1 MHWKALDLDPAQ
13 ATAKDVKRSY
23 ARLLKQCRPDQNPEG
38 FKQLHEA
45 YQTAL
50 AELEW
55 RSGSSATPDSTPTST
70 TQDHERSEPTRDD
83 LAERSEAVSHV
94 GISAGAKS
102 ILRTLDQLE
111 DALKNNL
118 PDVAERVRAS
128 EAALFENPDEAPR
141 WGDVMYRLIK
151 IFADHPDL
159 RLKPEAMLFELEH
172 HSVAATVGVID
183 RLDQKENR
191 EAISN
196 LARLV
201 LTNKDRIRTP
211 AGGIAASR
219 LACAAAFLAK
229 AQVGPL
235 SDFAY
240 ETLARGERDFH
251 MQLIDRHVSI
261 SSLLEDVPIS
271 IRNFWRQCLINGAS
285 NEAWD
290 HDEGSAALEWLGSSQ
305 GRRNKAFEVLLG
317 LLPEEVAASL
327 PSRKPM
333 PTQPAI
339 PDEVPET
346 MGGGKGHTFSWE
358 ADSSGSQQHQPVRV
372 QKRTVVSSRSGF
384 SLLWLFTLPF
394 FLLLRHCFDDEPA
407 ATVTPLIEPRPV
419 RVEDFK
425 PTYTDSTKHDRSDS
439 VSSSNLENIRK
450 RKEKEFTTPG
460 STKGLDPRS
469 NPMLK
474 LLEEGASGAK

>member
-13 ATAKDVKRSY
+13 ATATDVKRSY

-38 FKQLHEA
+38 FKQLHDA

-55 RSGSSATPDSTPTST
+55 RSNSSTTSDPTSTSATPE
-70 TQDHERSEPTRDD
+70 H
-83 LAERSEAVSHV
+83 ARSEAKGNASLEILETVSHIE
-94 GISAGAKS
+94 ISAGAKS
-102 ILRTLDQLE
+102 ILRALDQLE

-128 EAALFENPDEAPR
+128 ETALFENPDEAPR
-141 WGDVMYRLIK
+141 WGGAVYRLIK

-196 LARLV
+196 LARLF
-201 LTNKDRIRTP
+201 LKNKDRIRTP

-229 AQVGPL
+229 GQVGPL

-261 SSLLEDVPIS
+261 SGLLADVPIS
-271 IRNFWRQCLINGAS
+271 IRNFWRQRLIDGAS
-285 NEAWD
+285 RDAWD
-290 HDEGSAALEWLGSSQ
+290 SNESSAALDWLGSSL
-305 GRRNKAFEVLLG
+305 GRRSNAF
-317 LLPEEVAASL
+317 
-327 PSRKPM
+327 
-333 PTQPAI
+333 
-339 PDEVPET
+339 
-346 MGGGKGHTFSWE
+346 
-358 ADSSGSQQHQPVRV
+358 
-372 QKRTVVSSRSGF
+372 
-384 SLLWLFTLPF
+384 
-394 FLLLRHCFDDEPA
+394 
-407 ATVTPLIEPRPV
+407 
-419 RVEDFK
+419 
-425 PTYTDSTKHDRSDS
+425 
-439 VSSSNLENIRK
+439 
-450 RKEKEFTTPG
+450 
-460 STKGLDPRS
+460 
-469 NPMLK
+469 
-474 LLEEGASGAK
+474 